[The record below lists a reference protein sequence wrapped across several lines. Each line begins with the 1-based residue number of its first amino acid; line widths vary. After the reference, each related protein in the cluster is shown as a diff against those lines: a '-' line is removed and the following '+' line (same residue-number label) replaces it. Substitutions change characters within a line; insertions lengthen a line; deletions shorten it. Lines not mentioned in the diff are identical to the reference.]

1 MRGAQRLATSNP
13 QRHARCSTEIV
24 TSAAHVLRACLAFG
38 GTLNGRQ
45 QNLPSLNGCVYVDD
59 KNFRKSLLYFRPQG
73 RWYDYCLGKVIH
85 KNYLK
90 FIRESASEVCAA
102 N

>member
-1 MRGAQRLATSNP
+1 MET
-13 QRHARCSTEIV
+13 V

-59 KNFRKSLLYFRPQG
+59 KKLQEKF
-73 RWYDYCLGKVIH
+73 VI
-85 KNYLK
+85 LSPT
-90 FIRESASEVCAA
+90 RALV
-102 N
+102 